1 MRYLTALVAAS
12 AIGVSTVPAHA
23 DAFKPSRA
31 KQVELGLQAADQIR
45 KKERVLPSYDERVR
59 MVRRIGNDLLNQA
72 NLRNTPWKFSFD
84 VIESKEV
91 NAFAL
96 PGGPTFV
103 YTGLLDKLETEDEL
117 AGVMGHEMTHVLKE
131 HWAQQYA
138 SSQKRQLGIGILL
151 GVIHANSVLQNV
163 GSLVDLME
171 ATKYSRN
178 EESQA
183 DDGGFTMMTQAGYNP
198 EGMADVFRMFMRQKG
213 GGASIPFL
221 ADHPSDKSRVARIES
236 KIQASNRSYPSQRPL
251 RYSESDYN
259 SYSDSNNRGWRNGG
273 R

>member
-12 AIGVSTVPAHA
+12 AIGISTVPANA

-59 MVRRIGNDLLNQA
+59 MVRRVGNELLAQA
-72 NLRNTPWKFSFD
+72 NLTNTPWKFSFD
-84 VIESKEV
+84 VIESKQV

-117 AGVMGHEMTHVLKE
+117 AGVMGHELTHVLKE

-151 GVIHANSVLQNV
+151 GVTHAGSIFQNI
-163 GSLVDLME
+163 GSLVDILE
-171 ATKYSRN
+171 ATKYSRK
-178 EESQA
+178 EETAA
-183 DDGGFTMMTQAGYNP
+183 DDGGFAMMTAAGYNP
-198 EGMADVFRMFMRQKG
+198 SGLSDVFRMFMKQKG
-213 GGASIPFL
+213 GGASIPIL
-221 ADHPSDKSRVARIES
+221 SDHPSDKSRIARIES
-236 KIQASNRSYPSQRPL
+236 KIQASNRTYPSQRPL
-251 RYSESDYN
+251 RYDERDYN
-259 SYSDSNNRGWRNGG
+259 GSSDSSNRTWRTGG